1 MRRGGL
7 LAAVGLML
15 LAAVWGAVFLL
26 KPQEAPVKLE
36 VISLSG
42 EDGEADPVLLP
53 GELAQGGVAFR
64 NSGQAGCSLR
74 IRLCTAQLGGKPVL
88 EAGNLEAGNFVEAGV
103 QGEKSPDGWIR
114 RGEYLCYQNNRTE
127 DILLPGRETPPA
139 YSAVRMNPVLEEE
152 DLEALRLMGEE
163 QQLFILVE
171 AETK

>member
-1 MRRGGL
+1 M
-7 LAAVGLML
+7 AAAGLML

-88 EAGNLEAGNFVEAGV
+88 EAGNLEGTSWKQASKGKRARTAGFAG
-103 QGEKSPDGWIR
+103 GSTCATKITAR
-114 RGEYLCYQNNRTE
+114 RTFFCLEGKR
-127 DILLPGRETPPA
+127 LPPTLPSG
-139 YSAVRMNPVLEEE
+139 
-152 DLEALRLMGEE
+152 
-163 QQLFILVE
+163 
-171 AETK
+171 

>member
-7 LAAVGLML
+7 LAAAGLML

-114 RGEYLCYQNNRTE
+114 RG
-127 DILLPGRETPPA
+127 
-139 YSAVRMNPVLEEE
+139 
-152 DLEALRLMGEE
+152 
-163 QQLFILVE
+163 
-171 AETK
+171 